1 MWALLC
7 FTIPTATKPTVRSRP
22 SGGDLWEPAMSAM
35 PTFSPSTM
43 DFLGQLDRTTNGLPE
58 NQRRE
63 FEMAV
68 ETELEDVLNAFNAE
82 YETASEE
89 KFRNMHMIKN

>member
-1 MWALLC
+1 
-7 FTIPTATKPTVRSRP
+7 
-22 SGGDLWEPAMSAM
+22 MSAM

-82 YETASEE
+82 
-89 KFRNMHMIKN
+89 